1 MSPLRVRTAE
11 PADLNAVAA
20 IYAHSVRTSVAT
32 FDVEEPPLSH
42 WQAKLN
48 SSAEG
53 DHFLVA
59 CDRDVV
65 LGFAYS
71 GSFRPRTAYRRTR
84 ETSVY
89 VAPDMTGQGIGT
101 LLYTNLLDLLRLD
114 DVHVVV
120 AVVTQPNPASNAL
133 HSGLGFTEVGTLNE
147 VGFKFGTYLS
157 TTTWQLRLS

>member
-1 MSPLRVRTAE
+1 MRAVTVRPAE
-11 PADLNAVAA
+11 PADLDAVAA
-20 IYAHSVRTSVAT
+20 IYAHSVHTSVAT
-32 FDVEEPPLSH
+32 FDVEEPPMSH
-42 WQAKLN
+42 WQAKLD

-59 CDRDVV
+59 CEGAEV

-71 GSFRPRTAYRRTR
+71 GSFRPRQAYRRTR

-89 VAPDMTGQGIGT
+89 VAPDMKRQGLGG
-101 LLYTNLLDLLRLD
+101 LLYTSLLDLLRLD

-133 HSGLGFTEVGTLNE
+133 HSRLGFSEVGTLEE

-157 TTTWQLRLS
+157 TTTWQLRLP